1 MAASIG
7 IADHRVSVETANRK
21 GCRKLL
27 ASCDMKTLY
36 LRNVPDDVSAALDE
50 LASAESMSVSA
61 LAVRELAA
69 AVAFRRNADI
79 IWSTTEV
86 EIGIDDIVD
95 EVRRGRDR

>member
-1 MAASIG
+1 
-7 IADHRVSVETANRK
+7 
-21 GCRKLL
+21 
-27 ASCDMKTLY
+27 MKTLY
-36 LRNVPDDVSAALDE
+36 LRNVPDDVSAALEE

-79 IWSTTEV
+79 IWSTAEV